1 MPENLQQIQRDA
13 MVEVQLHGRGI
24 SDKRVLQAFR
34 RVPRHFFI
42 PKNMANEAYF
52 DCALPIGN
60 GQTISQPYMVAI
72 MTELLKLTGK
82 ETVLEIGTGSGYQAA
97 ILCELAKHVISL
109 ERIPDLA
116 DHARRLLVELG
127 YKNFEVM
134 VADGTQGWKEKALY
148 DRILVTAAAE
158 KIPQPLIDQLKEGG
172 RLIIPLGQPDLQILT
187 IVEKIQGKIVT
198 QQSIGCVFVPL
209 ISET

>member
-1 MPENLQQIQRDA
+1 
-13 MVEVQLHGRGI
+13 
-24 SDKRVLQAFR
+24 
-34 RVPRHFFI
+34 
-42 PKNMANEAYF
+42 MANEAYF